1 MNTTF
6 DFFYAV
12 PFTQILLTI
21 TLTTI
26 ITILALFNGCWFVIP
41 CFYATLLGYF
51 LYKKNS
57 SYLFILSLCLIFS
70 IATLLKIQQQY
81 KNYHS
86 HENFFKKHVTLDAT
100 ILQVSESSLNKE
112 QTTLLLKTKTIY
124 GADKQTLSLPQN
136 ILVFLPTKRAQ
147 KLKEGQEITVSKLE
161 LLQPERGCPYESYL
175 IKENIWATASIA
187 SQTINVTKQA
197 NLPLYKKCFNL
208 FSAHLNKSTASLY
221 NPLFLGKRE
230 KNLSTISIQ
239 HNSMYWGIAHHM
251 ARSGIHL
258 VTIFGLLMTT
268 LHYARVRHSYR
279 YLLGALLSIGYF
291 QITFSSISF
300 IRALLMILF
309 QMFSKINKFTYSS
322 VHALTMTTLM
332 VLMYNPLQ
340 IFFLDFQLSFGVT
353 YIIIWLFRTKYAKTV
368 AFDQKSLVRS

>member
-6 DFFYAV
+6 DFFYAI

-21 TLTTI
+21 TVAII
-26 ITILALFNGCWFVIP
+26 ITILALLNGYWFLIP
-41 CFYATLLGYF
+41 CFYTAALGYF

-57 SYLFILSLCLIFS
+57 PHLFVLSLCLIFS
-70 IATLLKIQQQY
+70 IGTLLKIQQQY

-86 HENFFKKHVTLDAT
+86 HENFFKRLVSIDAA
-100 ILQVSESSLNKE
+100 ILQINQSSLNKE
-112 QTTLLLKTKTIY
+112 QTTVLLKTKNIY
-124 GADKQTLSLPQN
+124 SADRQALSVPQN

-147 KLKEGQEITVSKLE
+147 KLIEGQEITISKLE
-161 LLQPERGCPYESYL
+161 LLQPESGCPYESYL
-175 IKENIWATASIA
+175 IKENIWATAFVA

-197 NLPLYKKCFNL
+197 DLPLYKKCFNL
-208 FSAHLNKSTASLY
+208 FSSHLRKSTASLY

-279 YLLGALLSIGYF
+279 YLFGALLSIGYF
-291 QITFSSISF
+291 EITFPSISF
-300 IRALLMILF
+300 IRALFMILF

-332 VLMYNPLQ
+332 VLLHNPMQ
-340 IFFLDFQLSFGVT
+340 ILFLDFQLSFGVT
-353 YIIIWLFRTKYAKTV
+353 YIIIWLFRTKYAKTI
-368 AFDQKSLVRS
+368 AFDQKSLVRF